1 MAYRGRKSSE
11 FDKLQKENSQMKSVI
26 ENLRKQNM
34 ALNQQDDQDK
44 FSSFVRLISFSNVFP
59 KISLFIL
66 WFHRH
71 TVGLLK
77 YFA

>member
-66 WFHRH
+66 WLHRH
-71 TVGLLK
+71 TVGLHP
-77 YFA
+77 

>member
-71 TVGLLK
+71 TVGLHP
-77 YFA
+77 

>member
-44 FSSFVRLISFSNVFP
+44 FSSFVRLISISNVFQ
-59 KISLFIL
+59 
-66 WFHRH
+66 
-71 TVGLLK
+71 K
-77 YFA
+77 YHCVYFVVS

>member
-66 WFHRH
+66 
-71 TVGLLK
+71 
-77 YFA
+77 